1 MRCYVGLM
9 PLVTLHCDQVPVS
22 MKAYVV
28 AHLNLFSAF
37 WMSFAHSPL
46 PASSGTICGIYPQAA
61 HSKLSLLK
69 WLPVNPICC
78 WEGWAVICD
87 SAQSKPGT
95 GDPFQQLAFLS
106 PNQQT
111 ILNLGNFVRHP
122 LPKPSGTPSERDEVA
137 RLGHQGGCIS
147 GLSPCPSPPLFSLL
161 QRNKQ
166 NWQSSLF
173 V

>member
-1 MRCYVGLM
+1 M
-9 PLVTLHCDQVPVS
+9 PLVTPHCDQVPVS

-37 WMSFAHSPL
+37 WMSFARSPL
-46 PASSGTICGIYPQAA
+46 PASSGTIWGIYPQAA

-69 WLPVNPICC
+69 WLPVKPICC

-106 PNQQT
+106 LNQQT
-111 ILNLGNFVRHP
+111 TLNLGNFVRHP

-147 GLSPCPSPPLFSLL
+147 SLSPCPSPPPFSLP